1 MTVLAQLFP
10 SKPRFSIMIKQI
22 TMGALALLATAGPSL
37 AAPIISNP
45 GRFNGGR
52 VSIQTQMGSSCS
64 ATAPDRASVGA
75 TAGYQDGDRDSGL
88 AGGFFVAV
96 PFGGAPAGSCNT
108 ILEMEQ
114 QRARLDMAVTL
125 FEAGAMTSEELQEI
139 ANDVKGYVQGK

>member
-1 MTVLAQLFP
+1 
-10 SKPRFSIMIKQI
+10 MIKQI

-52 VSIQTQMGSSCS
+52 VSVQTQTGSSCT

-75 TAGYQDGDRDSGL
+75 AGGYQNGDEDSGL
-88 AGGFFVAV
+88 AGGFFVAI
-96 PFGGAPAGSCNT
+96 PFGGTLAGNCNT

-125 FEAGAMTSEELQEI
+125 FEAGAMTAEELREI